1 MHKPKVWHELQSL
14 LQSQTLIEPFF
25 FNQSPGQVCLHGQ
38 TGDRLSAWITL

>member
-25 FNQSPGQVCLHGQ
+25 LTSHPVK
-38 TGDRLSAWITL
+38 SAYMARQGTDLVPESH